1 MIAGVVL
8 AAGAA
13 TRFGA
18 PKQVA
23 PLAGKPLLEHVVLV
37 AASLDRTV
45 VVLGADAEEV
55 LDRVPLHGAEPIVCS
70 DWRRGLAA
78 SLAAGLEAIP
88 EAEAAVVLL
97 GDQPLVSPAAIER
110 VLGARS
116 PDVAAVRA
124 TYGGE
129 PMHPV
134 VLERTIFE
142 AMTDLADGEQPRTVL
157 SRLPM
162 RLVACD
168 GLGSP
173 VDVDT
178 RATLAGIE
186 T

>member
-1 MIAGVVL
+1 VIAGIVL

-18 PKQVA
+18 PKQIA
-23 PLAGKPLLEHVVLV
+23 PLAGRPLLEHVLLA

-45 VVLGADAEEV
+45 VVLGAQAERV
-55 LDRVPLHGAEPIVCS
+55 LERVPLHGAEPIVCS
-70 DWRRGLAA
+70 DWQRGLAA
-78 SLAAGLEAIP
+78 SLAAGLRAIS

-97 GDQPLVSPAAIER
+97 GDQPLVSPAAIAR
-110 VLGARS
+110 VLAARS
-116 PDVAAVRA
+116 PDVCAVRA

-129 PMHPV
+129 PLHPV
-134 VLERTIFE
+134 VLERRIFE
-142 AMTDLADGEQPRTVL
+142 AMTEVADGEQPRTAL
-157 SRLPM
+157 SGLPT

-173 VDVDT
+173 VDVDN
-178 RATLAGIE
+178 RAALADIE